1 MDLFLQIL
9 LLIVGM
15 ALLIKGADFFVDN
28 ASKIAIRLGM
38 SELLVGL
45 TIVAIGTSLPELVTS
60 IVAGI
65 KGENDI
71 AVGNAIGSSIF
82 NVILI
87 LGLSAIIRPMP
98 LKLGTEFDV
107 IIMII
112 SAVVIFVISLFFKKK
127 INRVYGII
135 LVLIYIGYLSYIIIR
150 NVQEANMLINCK

>member
-28 ASKIAIRLGM
+28 ASKNVIRLGM

-127 INRVYGII
+127 INRVHGII

-150 NVQEANMLINCK
+150 NVQEANMLIN